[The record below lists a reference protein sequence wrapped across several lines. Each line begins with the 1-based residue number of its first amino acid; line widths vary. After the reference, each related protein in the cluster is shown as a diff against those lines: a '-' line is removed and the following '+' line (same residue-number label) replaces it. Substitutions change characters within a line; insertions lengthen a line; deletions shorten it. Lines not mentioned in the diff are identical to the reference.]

1 MKSIGSRVTRK
12 VGLEQGEAEVIIL
25 AREKGIQHVLIDE
38 KVARL
43 QANVLGLNVIGTLG
57 VLLMA
62 KKKGLLNSIK
72 PAIAKILE
80 NGIWIKDEI
89 VVGILKDAGEE

>member
-1 MKSIGSRVTRK
+1 MRIEK
-12 VGLEQGEAEVIIL
+12 VHDIEKIKLLYELEQGEAEVIIM

-43 QANVLGLNVIGTLG
+43 HAKVLGLNVIGTLG

-72 PAIAKILE
+72 PGAFPIFCKYSQKNSNTLAF
-80 NGIWIKDEI
+80 
-89 VVGILKDAGEE
+89 